1 MKGLTMNRLALAGLR
16 ANRKEYRQ
24 MALGIF
30 LAVFLAV
37 GTALGLWTIWEK
49 QAAVRRIRFGQADGL
64 FYRVQVLEPDTL
76 RNTGM
81 VSRVGTV
88 SILGRSGDFRF
99 GFFDEDAE
107 SILQRQFLS
116 GGIPQS
122 ADEVAL
128 NEQAWNALCPEAAPG
143 DTVTLR
149 LVPTVGSSQNRGFI
163 LSGVFRSEAHT
174 AVSDWDALSLLSESL
189 GCIPDILVYRDA
201 PEFQNG
207 KQEREYV
214 FTLAPHSSIEALF
227 ARLPYSNL
235 VGIDFLGTPFRPG
248 DSNGGVTLRSSQ
260 RSEC

>member
-37 GTALGLWTIWEK
+37 GTALGLWAILEK

-99 GFFDEDAE
+99 GFFDEDA
-107 SILQRQFLS
+107 
-116 GGIPQS
+116 
-122 ADEVAL
+122 
-128 NEQAWNALCPEAAPG
+128 
-143 DTVTLR
+143 
-149 LVPTVGSSQNRGFI
+149 
-163 LSGVFRSEAHT
+163 
-174 AVSDWDALSLLSESL
+174 
-189 GCIPDILVYRDA
+189 
-201 PEFQNG
+201 
-207 KQEREYV
+207 
-214 FTLAPHSSIEALF
+214 
-227 ARLPYSNL
+227 
-235 VGIDFLGTPFRPG
+235 
-248 DSNGGVTLRSSQ
+248 
-260 RSEC
+260 